1 MVQDSHLFLHFLFF
15 KNYRSIMSD
24 QNSKRDIGESYSLD
38 NMASDGTTT
47 LKIGQSDASGTSPYT
62 INNTTSS
69 RWRDFKDSFKRSEGA
84 ISLNDEEDL
93 NGLTDIEKANIITS
107 KSPLQRKL
115 KGRHLQMIAIGS
127 SIGTGLFVGSGGA
140 LNTSGP
146 LGVIIAWLLTG
157 FSIFCTIQAMGE
169 LAVTFPISGSFNVFA
184 SRFIDPSVGF
194 AVAWNYFFQFLVL
207 LPLELVAGS
216 ITMEYWHTGV
226 NLDVWVLIFYIL
238 VATINFFGVRIYGE
252 AEFAFSFVKV
262 IAVVGFILV
271 SLVLACGG
279 GPTHRYLG
287 DKYWHD
293 PGLFANGFKG
303 VCSVFVTSAFS
314 FGGTELV
321 GLTAA
326 ESENPRKEIP
336 RATKQVFWRIIMFYM
351 ISLTLICFLVA
362 SNNPKLLGA
371 SSVDVTASP
380 FVIAI
385 QEGGISGLPSVMNA
399 VILISVISVGSSS
412 VYATSRT
419 LTALAE
425 QGLAPRIC
433 GYIDR
438 AGRPLVAIL
447 ITNVFGLLSFIAASG
462 KQAVVFDWLLSISGL
477 SSIFTWLSICV
488 AHLRFR
494 RALSVQGR
502 TTDELS
508 FKSQTGIIG
517 SWFGVILNTL
527 VLVAQFWIALFPLG
541 ESPNASGFFQSYLG
555 FVVLIVFY
563 FGHKVWKG
571 NWILFVRA
579 VNIDVDVGRRELDI
593 EALKEE
599 LLEEKRELAMKPFWY
614 RWYRFWC

>member
-1 MVQDSHLFLHFLFF
+1 
-15 KNYRSIMSD
+15 MSD

-47 LKIGQSDASGTSPYT
+47 LKIGQSDASGASPYT

-69 RWRDFKDSFKRSEGA
+69 RWRDFKDSFKRCEGA
-84 ISLNDEEDL
+84 ISLNDEEEL

-146 LGVIIAWLLTG
+146 LGVIIAWSLTG
-157 FSIFCTIQAMGE
+157 LSIFCTIQAMGE

-216 ITMEYWHTGV
+216 MTMEYWHTGV
-226 NLDVWVLIFYIL
+226 NSDVWVLIFYIL

-287 DKYWHD
+287 ATYWHD

-494 RALSVQGR
+494 RALGVQGR
-502 TTDELS
+502 STDELS
-508 FKSQTGIIG
+508 FKSQTGVVG
-517 SWFGVILNTL
+517 SWFGVVLNTL
-527 VLVAQFWIALFPLG
+527 VLIAQFWIALFPLG
-541 ESPNASGFFQSYLG
+541 EAPNASGFFQSYLG
-555 FVVLIVFY
+555 FVVLIIFY

>member
-1 MVQDSHLFLHFLFF
+1 MQAKPAPGTAKDDGGETYLMLNLTTRSSPVAQSSGSKPYFSCSDSAP
-15 KNYRSIMSD
+15 K
-24 QNSKRDIGESYSLD
+24 
-38 NMASDGTTT
+38 
-47 LKIGQSDASGTSPYT
+47 
-62 INNTTSS
+62 S
-69 RWRDFKDSFKRSEGA
+69 RWKGFKDSFRRAEGPR
-84 ISLNDEEDL
+84 LEDVDIDH
-93 NGLTDIEKANIITS
+93 LTDAERANYKTS
-107 KSPLQRKL
+107 TSPLQRKL

-127 SIGTGLFVGSGGA
+127 SIGTGLFVGSGEA
-140 LNTSGP
+140 LRTSGP
-146 LGVIIAWLLTG
+146 LGVIIAWALTG
-157 FSIFCTIQAMGE
+157 SSIFCTIQAMGE

-194 AVAWNYFFQFLVL
+194 AVAWNYFIQFLVL

-216 ITMEYWHTGV
+216 ITMNYWNTNV
-226 NLDVWVLIFYIL
+226 NPDIWVLIFYLL
-238 VATINFFGVRIYGE
+238 VASINFFGVRIYGE
-252 AEFAFSFVKV
+252 AEFLFSFVKV
-262 IAVVGFILV
+262 IAVVGFIIL
-271 SLVLACGG
+271 SIVLAAGG
-279 GPTHRYLG
+279 GPNHRYLG

-326 ESENPRKEIP
+326 ESENPRREIP

-362 SNNPKLLGA
+362 YNNHKLFSA

-385 QEGGISGLPSVMNA
+385 EEGGISGLPSVMNA

-425 QGLAPRIC
+425 QGLAPQIC

-447 ITNVFGLLSFIAASG
+447 ITNVFGLLSFIAASD
-462 KQAVVFDWLLSISGL
+462 KQGDVFDWLMSIAGL
-477 SSIFTWLSICV
+477 SSIFTWLSICL
-488 AHLRFR
+488 AHIRFR
-494 RALSVQGR
+494 RALSLQGR
-502 TTDELS
+502 YTDELT
-508 FKSQTGIIG
+508 FKSQTGVIG
-517 SWFGVILNTL
+517 SWYGVCLNTL
-527 VLVAQFWIALFPLG
+527 VLIAQFWLSMFPLKKKL
-541 ESPNASGFFQSYLG
+541 SATDFFQGYLG
-555 FVVLIVFY
+555 FVVLVVFY
-563 FGHKVWKG
+563 LGHKIWKG

-579 VNIDVDVGRRELDI
+579 INIDIDIGRREHDM
-593 EALKEE
+593 EALKVE
-599 LLEEKRELAMKPFWY
+599 LEEERQALAARPFWY